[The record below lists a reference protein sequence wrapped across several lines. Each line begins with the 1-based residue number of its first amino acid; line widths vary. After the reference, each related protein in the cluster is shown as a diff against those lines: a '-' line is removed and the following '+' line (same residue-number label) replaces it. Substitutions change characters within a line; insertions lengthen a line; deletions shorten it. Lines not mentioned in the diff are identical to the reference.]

1 MTAEP
6 KNAEKARPLAHR
18 LKKQTDKYLEA
29 CKHALMGHEELKEQ
43 SIDTKAAVRCVT
55 AFQIVHTSALMAGN
69 YYLDAQSIN
78 EVSGVI
84 AETIYGK
91 PDDKWIEFLQHY
103 EDNKK
108 QDLSEQFVKLS
119 EDVAV
124 AMTGSAAGLVIGP
137 MLAVMA
143 KEFYIRNLGL
153 VAEHY
158 GDKKTTDICIEAIK
172 SIHTNSEQDS
182 DS

>member
-29 CKHALMGHEELKEQ
+29 CKHVLMGHEEMKGQ
-43 SIDTKAAVRCVT
+43 SINTEAAVRCVT

-69 YYLDAQSIN
+69 YYLDEQSIN
-78 EVSGVI
+78 EVSGVL
-84 AETIYGK
+84 AEILYGK
-91 PDDKWIEFLQHY
+91 PDDKWIKFLQHY
-103 EDNKK
+103 EDKKK
-108 QDLSEQFVKLS
+108 QELSEQFVKFS

-124 AMTGSAAGLVIGP
+124 AMTGSAAGMVIGP

-153 VAEHY
+153 VAEHF
-158 GDKKTTDICIEAIK
+158 GDKKTTDVCIEAIK
-172 SIHTNSEQDS
+172 AIHTKPE
-182 DS
+182 